1 MTGPH
6 ITLVAS
12 APRSGGTWAFNAA
25 RLVLGA
31 AGRPVHGAWVSD
43 YDPEDPA
50 PFHLVK
56 AHDADQVAFEPD
68 LVITTYRDLAERL
81 ASLIRLGWLANT
93 AEAIRASA
101 RGQEAIYQYWHAQ
114 TDLEIPYADIVG
126 APDKAIASLAAL
138 LGVDLDAAHVKSIA
152 DELAA
157 LKAPETKPGA
167 YDPVTL
173 LHPRH
178 RNTESATAVD
188 AEEIRRILT
197 ALDNA

>member
-25 RLVLGA
+25 RLVLAA
-31 AGRPVHGAWVSD
+31 AGRSVHGAWVSD
-43 YDPEDPA
+43 YDRQDPA

-56 AHDADQVAFEPD
+56 AHDADQVAFAPD

-81 ASLIRLGWLANT
+81 ASLIRLGWLENT
-93 AEAIRASA
+93 AEAIRSAA
-101 RGQEAIYQYWHAQ
+101 RGQEAIYQYWDAK
-114 TDLEIPYADIVG
+114 TDLEIPYTDIIDGPERAV
-126 APDKAIASLAAL
+126 AALAAL
-138 LGVDLDAAHVKSIA
+138 YGFDLGAGVIRAIA
-152 DELAA
+152 DDLAA

-178 RNTESATAVD
+178 RNTESATALD
-188 AEEIRRILT
+188 AEEIRRIL
-197 ALDNA
+197 AASDDA